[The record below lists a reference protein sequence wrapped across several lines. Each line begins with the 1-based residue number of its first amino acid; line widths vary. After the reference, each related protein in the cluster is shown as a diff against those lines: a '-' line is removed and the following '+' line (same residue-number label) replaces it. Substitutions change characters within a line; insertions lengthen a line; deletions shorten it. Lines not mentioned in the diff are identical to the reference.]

1 MRPHIDPTQ
10 YAKQRQEQI
19 ARAQRLRD
27 ERKGR
32 PVPENSGDSL
42 DELAGPIRSEMP
54 HAQPHAQNGSAQ
66 MSSPGL
72 DSLDRATDGTSS
84 SWRAERQRG
93 GGADTDG
100 ARAPAQAER
109 SALPPGWTEH
119 RDRTSGKAYY
129 HHAASKTTTWERP
142 APPAAAPSPRVPSRD
157 VMQRD
162 YNSWPSARRADDPP
176 EGVAFARRG
185 ARDVTTINPNHGVSG
200 RARCARY
207 RELRDRLG
215 RNHRAPTSGSGG
227 NGRANRK

>member
-66 MSSPGL
+66 LMSSPGL

-84 SWRAERQRG
+84 SWRAPVSMPQPSSQR
-93 GGADTDG
+93 AV
-100 ARAPAQAER
+100 ARVGFGKLA
-109 SALPPGWTEH
+109 SA
-119 RDRTSGKAYY
+119 S
-129 HHAASKTTTWERP
+129 
-142 APPAAAPSPRVPSRD
+142 
-157 VMQRD
+157 
-162 YNSWPSARRADDPP
+162 
-176 EGVAFARRG
+176 
-185 ARDVTTINPNHGVSG
+185 
-200 RARCARY
+200 
-207 RELRDRLG
+207 
-215 RNHRAPTSGSGG
+215 
-227 NGRANRK
+227 